1 MKKFP
6 YQFEAVQQN
15 DSTEIRITTIS
26 LYMSNNKMCCI
37 ILRFSAVGRETNFL
51 SQLYPEIQQLRYV

>member
-1 MKKFP
+1 
-6 YQFEAVQQN
+6 
-15 DSTEIRITTIS
+15 
-26 LYMSNNKMCCI
+26 MCCI